1 MPFSSL
7 NLFIPAIVVGLGY
20 TSLTAQ
26 LMTIPPYAV
35 AYVTTILV
43 AWSSDRFNS

>member
-7 NLFIPAIVVGLGY
+7 NLFIPVIVAGLGY

-35 AYVTTILV
+35 AYVMTILIS
-43 AWSSDRFNS
+43 WSADRFNS

>member
-7 NLFIPAIVVGLGY
+7 SIFIPAIVAGLGY

-35 AYVTTILV
+35 GYVATLLV
-43 AWSSDRFNS
+43 AWSSDRFDS